1 MGEFFQ
7 RLLDKLHDFW
17 PIRIVDAGCQGVL
30 WKHNGTVKQLEP
42 GWHWFW
48 PKLWIVEQVN
58 VQYQNID
65 CGVQHLTT
73 KDGKQV
79 SISLN
84 VAYHIID
91 AALLRSTYQHFD
103 TTIVNDAR
111 GHAAEIV
118 TAATWPELLEDPQ
131 AVQTEIEE
139 ALQEDV
145 GEGVVGIDKVT
156 LDQLAAPKPISLI
169 STVKEP
175 W

>member
-17 PIRIVDAGCQGVL
+17 PIRIIDAGCQGVL
-30 WKHNGTVKQLEP
+30 WRHNGTVKRLAP

-48 PKLWIVEQVN
+48 PKLWNIDQVN

-73 KDGKQV
+73 KDGKQI

-84 VAYHIID
+84 VAYSIVD
-91 AALLRSTYQHFD
+91 AALLRSTFYHFD

-118 TAATWPELLEDPQ
+118 
-131 AVQTEIEE
+131 VQTEWKEILSDPLGVQQEIEE
-139 ALQEDV
+139 AMQEDV
-145 GEGVVGIDKVT
+145 GEGVVNIEKVT
-156 LDQLAAPKPISLI
+156 LDQLAAPKPISII